1 MTTLALNSLSRS
13 SLRSPLFSSASVKPT
28 QAGPQF
34 RKRWLHQTLSRQ
46 AIMMPA
52 MSPFMTTGTI
62 TRWNKKE
69 GEAFA
74 AGDVLLQI
82 ESDIAVIDVEA
93 ETSGVLGKI
102 LLPDGSQNVP
112 VEQVIA
118 LVTNERDLSNLSYQ
132 VGPTPPPYN
141 PIPSPPS
148 RAMPSPVR
156 TEVFNQP
163 FLSPTHR
170 SPTLAEMH
178 HGHHHHRG
186 MATHHARGQKL
197 TIVPPSPR
205 LTVSLPI
212 LDRSTASAKLHTAAS
227 ASPIAQ
233 IHQESEKTSEIQDS
247 PVDGAA
253 IRRMFRSNLSR
264 APLSAVSYSSP
275 LTADTK
281 DYFDG
286 IL

>member
-1 MTTLALNSLSRS
+1 
-13 SLRSPLFSSASVKPT
+13 
-28 QAGPQF
+28 
-34 RKRWLHQTLSRQ
+34 
-46 AIMMPA
+46 MMPA

-82 ESDIAVIDVEA
+82 ESDIATIDVEA
-93 ETSGVLGKI
+93 ESSGVLGKI
-102 LLPDGSQNVP
+102 LVSGDIFAPVLFSHHEVSSQLPDGSQNIP

-118 LVTNERDLSNLSYQ
+118 LVVNDRGLTNIPYQ
-132 VGPTPPPYN
+132 AGPIASPYN
-141 PIPSPPS
+141 PIPSSPS
-148 RAMPSPVR
+148 RSMISPTR
-156 TEVFNQP
+156 TESFNFNQP
-163 FLSPTHR
+163 FLSPIHR
-170 SPTLAEMH
+170 SPTLAEMQ

-186 MATHHARGQKL
+186 MAMRHARGQKL

-212 LDRSTASAKLHTAAS
+212 IDRSAPPAQLHTAPVAS
-227 ASPIAQ
+227 SVQTP
-233 IHQESEKTSEIQDS
+233 QDPEPRATQDT

-264 APLSAVSYSSP
+264 APLSAASYRSP
-275 LTADTK
+275 LTSSRYETK